1 MTSNPDIQV
10 RPLHIAPEGITRSLE
25 EGYANGS
32 TYQWALELWRN
43 FWQAVGRAES
53 TSATAPIQR
62 FDMLNVHGG
71 ALKRVVW
78 NTGPHMPEADLK
90 KYMLTLGQ
98 GGGDTWSLDNPL
110 GDRHAGAR
118 ESLLPWNPAGV
129 VVLSYHPTEQP
140 EGAMVWLQ
148 RDDDNGVFGALL
160 LPTDTETALGDVEMG
175 LVVPLGVDQFGFD
188 WRDILRQTAS
198 SGRNDGGMQRNG
210 GVAFVLLGTDRNVD
224 DLDGVDCS
232 EYTSTRGRSETP
244 TGLATFLLDKIA
256 DTTDTSVSVVYQV
269 GAGADRLNRPDS
281 NGKVHAF
288 DSRNIY
294 GLAGWTTKAAEG
306 DTSVRISPCSQ
317 VPSHCSSTAKPW
329 GERCGRS
336 CQRIPPATT

>member
-1 MTSNPDIQV
+1 MTNNPAIQV
-10 RPLHIAPEGITRSLE
+10 RPLQIAPEGITRSLE

-43 FWQAVGRAES
+43 FWQAVGRSES

-78 NTGPHMPEADLK
+78 NTGPYMPEGDLR

-129 VVLSYHPTEQP
+129 VVLSYHPVDQP
-140 EGAMVWLQ
+140 EGAMVWLR
-148 RDDDNGVFGALL
+148 RDDDSGVFGALT
-160 LPTDTETALGDVEMG
+160 LPTDYETAIGDVEMD

-188 WRDILRQTAS
+188 WRSIVHQTAS
-198 SGRNDGGMQRNG
+198 SGRNDGGLERHG
-210 GVAFVLLGTDRNVD
+210 GVAFVLLGSDRTAD
-224 DLDGVDCS
+224 DIDGVDA
-232 EYTSTRGRSETP
+232 STVRE
-244 TGLATFLLDKIA
+244 
-256 DTTDTSVSVVYQV
+256 
-269 GAGADRLNRPDS
+269 
-281 NGKVHAF
+281 HAQPF
-288 DSRNIY
+288 RDAN
-294 GLAGWTTKAAEG
+294 
-306 DTSVRISPCSQ
+306 
-317 VPSHCSSTAKPW
+317 
-329 GERCGRS
+329 RS
-336 CQRIPPATT
+336 CDVPPRQDRRHDGHERLGRLSSWRRSRPPESA